1 MVVAGIDPG
10 LHGAI
15 AVLDENEGLVLFDLP
30 MHQVTTSSRKTR
42 GELDMAAIAHFL
54 RDLAPFI
61 DHVFIERVSANP
73 GQGVTS
79 MFRFGYACGALHMVC
94 AAYGIPHTFVTPQSW
109 QKATGVGPGPDA
121 ARQRAAGLYP
131 QHATSFT
138 RKLDQHRADATLIAR
153 HGRAVLAQL
162 DNKRAA

>member
-1 MVVAGIDPG
+1 
-10 LHGAI
+10 
-15 AVLDENEGLVLFDLP
+15 
-30 MHQVTTSSRKTR
+30 
-42 GELDMAAIAHFL
+42 
-54 RDLAPFI
+54 
-61 DHVFIERVSANP
+61 
-73 GQGVTS
+73 
-79 MFRFGYACGALHMVC
+79 MVC